1 VILGASISNE
11 AGGHCLPTA
20 SVLTAIAGQNIGVVS
35 AAELSVRVELPEGGG
50 QLAGFLLLA
59 AFLVSFGFIRM
70 STRLMRSPRVP
81 WWPGSVQTGGI
92 HVHHLV
98 FGIVLLMLAGFVE
111 FALQPD
117 SPWLEILA
125 AAFGV
130 GMGLT
135 LDEFALWLHLE
146 DVYWAEEGR
155 KSVDAVVLATLLGG
169 ALMLGFT
176 PLEGGDTGSVL
187 GIATILVVDVGLAVI
202 AALKGKYTLALIG
215 ILMPPVSLVAAIRL
229 AKPGSPWARRRYH
242 EGGEKLSR
250 AMARGERSRMRYRRW
265 QDRIGGA
272 PSPVEPQERL

>member
-1 VILGASISNE
+1 M
-11 AGGHCLPTA
+11 C
-20 SVLTAIAGQNIGVVS
+20 GQNIGVVS
-35 AAELSVRVELPEGGG
+35 AAEVSVQVELPEGGG

-59 AFLVSFGFIRM
+59 AFLLSFGFIRM

-81 WWPGSVQTGGI
+81 WWPGSVKTGGV

-98 FGIVLLMLAGFVE
+98 FGIVLLMLAGFLA

-125 AAFGV
+125 VAFGV

-135 LDEFALWLHLE
+135 LDEFALWLHLD

-155 KSVDAVVLATLLGG
+155 KSVDAVVLAALMGG
-169 ALMLGFT
+169 ALVLGFT

-187 GIATILVVDVGLAVI
+187 GIATALAVDLGLAAI
-202 AALKGKYTLALIG
+202 AALKGRYTAAVIG
-215 ILMPPVSLVAAIRL
+215 VLVPVVSIIAAIRL
-229 AKPGSPWARRRYH
+229 AKPGSPWARRRYR
-242 EGGEKLSR
+242 EGSEKLST
-250 AMARGERSRMRYRRW
+250 ATARYERSRRRYRRW

-272 PSPVEPQERL
+272 PSAADPPGHA